1 MLHDGYQHR
10 TSDYIHSHSYAIQ
23 IVRHN
28 LFEVHFIVVPH
39 VLGLPKWCFHF
50 GGFATKTCIFPKKIP
65 FRATCSAHLILYK
78 GDKAC
83 FFLKKI
89 YVNIEYFPW
98 LRVFPQVFAQIF
110 PLTKIKPTFV
120 ISVCLGNV
128 DLFEMSNLFWFVTT
142 KTMSESF
149 NPM

>member
-1 MLHDGYQHR
+1 LLYLTYLDFPNG
-10 TSDYIHSHSYAIQ
+10 A
-23 IVRHN
+23 
-28 LFEVHFIVVPH
+28 FISG
-39 VLGLPKWCFHF
+39 VLRLKRVYFL
-50 GGFATKTCIFPKKIP
+50 KKIP